1 MVSSLKLTATDGD
14 PVPNVTKYRSI
25 VGALQYITITRPEI
39 AYCVNR
45 VCQFMQKPLDHHW
58 KAVKRILRYLKG
70 TADEGITLRKT
81 NNLSLIGYCDAD
93 WGNDLDN
100 RRSTTG
106 YCIFLGDSLISWSS
120 KKQSVVSRSTTE
132 AEYRSLANATS
143 EKVIS
148 KQLLVQHVP
157 SADQI
162 ADILTKPLS
171 SQFFNR
177 LKLKMS
183 VCSPL
188 QQAGGG
194 KEECLN

>member
-1 MVSSLKLTATDGD
+1 M
-14 PVPNVTKYRSI
+14 
-25 VGALQYITITRPEI
+25 
-39 AYCVNR
+39 
-45 VCQFMQKPLDHHW
+45 
-58 KAVKRILRYLKG
+58 KG

-81 NNLSLIGYCDAD
+81 NTLSLTGYCDAN

-100 RRSTTG
+100 RRSTNG
-106 YCIFLGDSLISWSS
+106 YCIFLGDSLVSWSS
-120 KKQSVVSRSTTE
+120 KKQSVVSNSTIE
-132 AEYRSLANATS
+132 AKYRSLANATS
-143 EKVIS
+143 EIVWLQSLLSELRVDVKTALVLWCDNTSTISLSANPILHSRTKHVELDLYFVREKVIS

-194 KEECLN
+194 KEVCLN